1 MALAVGRD
9 EIIGRRDE
17 LVAVDTMLEHAADG
31 FAALVLEGE
40 PGIGKTALWEAGRAA
55 AQERGFRILS
65 SRPARSDAQ
74 LSLGVFGDLFS
85 TVSPGLLSRL
95 PGPQRRALDVALLRA
110 DPEGVAV
117 DQRTLSVATLGLVRL
132 LAAESP
138 LLLAVDD
145 VQWADESSVGV
156 LGFAVRRLEGWPV
169 GALLAARG
177 GGQDQVVELAAGLPA
192 GSVERCHLGPLS
204 LAALHRLF
212 ELRLGRSFP
221 RLVVRNIETASG
233 GNPFYALEVGRALV
247 RRGEDV
253 SAGEPL
259 PIPDSLATLTAERFR
274 LLPDDTR
281 DAVLLAA
288 TAPVPRLET
297 LAHAGVV
304 DPERVLGPAIREGIL
319 TLERG
324 LVRFEHPLL
333 AQAALASVDEATL
346 RELHLILAR
355 TASSED
361 TRAHHLGAAATE
373 PDEEAAAALERAAS
387 RARDRGASLDS
398 VALYERASLLTPRP
412 EPAAARALLAAEGA
426 FIDLA
431 DLHYADAILTRAVE
445 RAATGPERGEA
456 MSLQALVWY
465 FQGRQAEATRLCEEA
480 LAESGG
486 KNGVRAK
493 ILLRCA
499 YLHGQVDM
507 ARSLREVE
515 EAVGILENEDHVD
528 PDLMAEALLDRAN
541 GQLQMMRGLLADDLE
556 RGARLHT
563 TSGRSWEWDRCEV
576 ILYELARH
584 TDDLE
589 TALARLTGHIE
600 RRADRGAEDPFWFV
614 HAALINAWLG
624 DWSSARAWAERA
636 IEAYRREGADV
647 YPAFALRGL
656 ALVDALEGRV
666 DEARELSQRGLELAD
681 EAGDLV
687 VATLHRNVLGFVA
700 LSVGDVAEADLQLRA
715 AAELDERL
723 GVEHPL
729 RSRHAGD
736 LVEAG
741 IGVGDLA
748 RAERAVERMEHA
760 ARAAPTPWTLAVGAR
775 CRGLLEAARGDL
787 DAAAAALERSLDEHE
802 RLPMPFERART
813 LLAKGRVH
821 HRRKEKRLAGDAFA
835 EALRMFEELG
845 SPLWAEHARTELA
858 RAGLRRREPDELN
871 ETELRVAELAA
882 QGLSN
887 QEIAQR
893 AFLSVKTVEANL
905 TRVYRKLGIRS
916 RAGLARRLS

>member
-9 EIIGRRDE
+9 EIIGRGDE
-17 LVAVDTMLEHAADG
+17 LVAMDAMLEHAAGG

-55 AQERGFRILS
+55 AEERGFRILS

-177 GGQDQVVELAAGLPA
+177 GGQDQLVELAAGLPA

-247 RRGEDV
+247 RRGEEV

-319 TLERG
+319 ALERG

-431 DLHYADAILTRAVE
+431 DLHYADAILARAVE
-445 RAATGPERGEA
+445 RAAAGPERAEA

-486 KNGVRAK
+486 ESGVRAK

-515 EAVGILENEDHVD
+515 EAVGILEKEVHVD

-541 GQLQMMRGLLADDLE
+541 AQLQMVRGLLADDVE

-563 TSGRSWEWDRCEV
+563 TSGRTWEWDRCEV

-589 TALARLTGHIE
+589 TALARLTAHIE
-600 RRADRGAEDPFWFV
+600 QQADRGAEDPFWFV
-614 HAALINAWLG
+614 HGALINAWLG
-624 DWSSARAWAERA
+624 DWSSARTWAERA
-636 IEAYRREGADV
+636 IEAYRREGADL

-666 DEARELSQRGLELAD
+666 DEARELSQRGLELAG

-687 VATLHRNVLGFVA
+687 VATLHRNILGFVA
-700 LSVGDVAEADLQLRA
+700 LSVGRRRRGRPA
-715 AAELDERL
+715 AA
-723 GVEHPL
+723 GC
-729 RSRHAGD
+729 SGAG
-736 LVEAG
+736 
-741 IGVGDLA
+741 
-748 RAERAVERMEHA
+748 
-760 ARAAPTPWTLAVGAR
+760 
-775 CRGLLEAARGDL
+775 
-787 DAAAAALERSLDEHE
+787 
-802 RLPMPFERART
+802 
-813 LLAKGRVH
+813 
-821 HRRKEKRLAGDAFA
+821 
-835 EALRMFEELG
+835 
-845 SPLWAEHARTELA
+845 
-858 RAGLRRREPDELN
+858 
-871 ETELRVAELAA
+871 
-882 QGLSN
+882 
-887 QEIAQR
+887 
-893 AFLSVKTVEANL
+893 
-905 TRVYRKLGIRS
+905 
-916 RAGLARRLS
+916 

>member
-1 MALAVGRD
+1 VALAIGRD
-9 EIIGRRDE
+9 EIIGRGDE
-17 LVAVDTMLEHAADG
+17 LVAVDAMLEHAAGG

-40 PGIGKTALWEAGRAA
+40 AGIGKTALWEAGRAA
-55 AQERGFRILS
+55 AEERGFRILS

-74 LSLGVFGDLFS
+74 LSLGVFGDLFA

-156 LGFAVRRLEGWPV
+156 LGFALRRLEGWSV
-169 GALLAARG
+169 GSLLAVRG
-177 GGQDQVVELAAGLPA
+177 GGQDQLVELVDGLPA
-192 GSVERCHLGPLS
+192 GSVERCHLGPFS

-253 SAGEPL
+253 GAGEPL

-274 LLPDDTR
+274 ALPDDTR

-288 TAPVPRLET
+288 TAPVPRLDT
-297 LAHAGVV
+297 LARAGVV
-304 DPERVLGPAIREGIL
+304 EPKRVLVPAIREGVV

-324 LVRFEHPLL
+324 LVRFGHPLL

-346 RELHLILAR
+346 RELHLVLAR
-355 TASSED
+355 TATSED

-398 VALYERASLLTPRP
+398 VALYERASLLSPRA

-431 DLHYADAILTRAVE
+431 DLHYADAILTRAVA
-445 RAATGPERGEA
+445 RAAAGPARAEE

-486 KNGVRAK
+486 ESGVRAK
-493 ILLRCA
+493 VLLRCA
-499 YLHGQVDM
+499 YLHAQVDM
-507 ARSLREVE
+507 ERSVREIE
-515 EAVGILENEDHVD
+515 EAVGIVESKAHID
-528 PDLMAEALLDRAN
+528 PELMAEALLDRASFR
-541 GQLQMMRGLLADDLE
+541 LQMAQGLLVDDVD
-556 RGARLHT
+556 RATRLHAA
-563 TSGRSWEWDRCEV
+563 SGRSWEWDRSGV

-589 TALARLTGHIE
+589 TALARLTAYIQH
-600 RRADRGAEDPFWFV
+600 RADRGAENPFWFV
-614 HAALINAWLG
+614 HAALINSWLG
-624 DWSSARAWAERA
+624 EWSSAREWADRA
-636 IEAYRREGADV
+636 IEAYAREGADLW
-647 YPAFALRGL
+647 PAFALRGL

-666 DEARELSQRGLELAD
+666 DEARELSTRGLELASQG
-681 EAGDLV
+681 GDIV
-687 VATLHRNVLGFVA
+687 VAILHRSILGFVA
-700 LSVGDVAEADLQLRA
+700 LSVQDLEEADRQLRVAE
-715 AAELDERL
+715 ELDLEL

-729 RSRHAGD
+729 RSRIAGD
-736 LVEAG
+736 LVEAA

-760 ARAAPTPWTLAVGAR
+760 AGAAPTPWTLAVGAR

-787 DAAAAALERSLDEHE
+787 DAAAAALERSLDEHG

-845 SPLWAEHARTELA
+845 SPLWAEQARTELA

-871 ETELRVAELAA
+871 ETEWRVAELAA

-916 RAGLARRLS
+916 RAGLARRLM